1 MGRGEEWRSRW
12 GRGVGRG
19 GGERDEVDIYIYIY
33 IFTLSKQCHSQKAAR
48 TVYFPQAAHTN
59 LPP

>member
-1 MGRGEEWRSRW
+1 MGAGRGE
-12 GRGVGRG
+12 G
-19 GGERDEVDIYIYIY
+19 GGEREMRYIY